1 MVRSLPRG
9 APVAAAGQQHDERYA
24 GSQPDGS
31 RNCYI
36 HFRSPFRISAK
47 RWNYAD
53 RERSAVPLPLRTPGL
68 AAFEEKKHQQTGQKP
83 DNYLNPCARDI
94 HRL

>member
-1 MVRSLPRG
+1 MVGSLPRG
-9 APVAAAGQQHDERYA
+9 TPVAAASQQHDERDA
-24 GSQPDGS
+24 GSQPYGS
-31 RNCYI
+31 RNCDI
-36 HFRSPFRISAK
+36 HFGSPFRIYAI

-94 HRL
+94 HRV